1 MCESSALE
9 LGVEFN
15 NGNLN
20 DGKYP
25 AGCYWVGEPAI
36 SHPLI
41 NFNKITEASSTK
53 PEVFAGRRGVC
64 KAGMDFS
71 IALLYF

>member
-1 MCESSALE
+1 MCESAALE

-20 DGKYP
+20 NGKYP
-25 AGCYWVGEPAI
+25 AGCYWVGPPASI
-36 SHPLI
+36 VPII
-41 NFNKITEASSTK
+41 NFNKITEASSTT
-53 PEVFAGRRGVC
+53 PEEFGGRRGVC